1 MPAYTGLANKE
12 NDTQSKPGKIR
23 AMKTLGVP
31 YPDNY
36 ELQAIEDLKA
46 QADSIAK
53 DLKAAGIETDS
64 NREIIA
70 LIAYMQR
77 LGVDISNKT
86 ISK

>member
-1 MPAYTGLANKE
+1 LT
-12 NDTQSKPGKIR
+12 
-23 AMKTLGVP
+23 
-31 YPDNY
+31 
-36 ELQAIEDLKA
+36 A

-53 DLKAAGIETDS
+53 DLKAEGIETES

-86 ISK
+86 EKK

>member
-1 MPAYTGLANKE
+1 
-12 NDTQSKPGKIR
+12 
-23 AMKTLGVP
+23 MKLLGVP
-31 YPDNY
+31 YPENY
-36 ELQAIEDLKA
+36 EQKAIEDLKA

-53 DLKAAGIETDS
+53 DLKENGIETDS

-86 ISK
+86 SVKK